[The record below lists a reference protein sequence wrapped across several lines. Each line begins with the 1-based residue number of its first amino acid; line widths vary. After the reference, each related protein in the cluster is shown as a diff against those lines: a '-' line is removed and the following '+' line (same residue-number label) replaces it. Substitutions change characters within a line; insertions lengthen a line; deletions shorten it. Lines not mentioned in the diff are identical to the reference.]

1 MNNNSNNNILVNH
14 QAMETQLAEGVK
26 IKLETFLALTTDG
39 DEWSAISAPTFS
51 S

>member
-1 MNNNSNNNILVNH
+1 
-14 QAMETQLAEGVK
+14 METQFAEAVK
-26 IKLETFLALTTDG
+26 IKLETFFLALTTDG